1 MSSTGFAHYRDAS
14 SSSLTTGSGSS
25 LASSTGGLH
34 MNVPM
39 TSLTPIPVMIT
50 SPDGSLRR
58 ESMQSG
64 QTEMKPPIFYTHNEV
79 IIPPSSPFSYNSRLS
94 SNFERKSLSILSQ
107 YLEKG
112 TLYVSWFPQF
122 LDNEHSSSCP
132 QDDSGNQE
140 DYDRVLEDINATL
153 RKSRGPSQEARRMH
167 KEPSKTT
174 LDSRKSECRDAIRR
188 SNSRLTMDQ
197 IPINT
202 PPRSPSRQH
211 LEARYSPYMIS
222 PRKGN
227 LWKTSSRCAR
237 SAGTIVIR

>member
-94 SNFERKSLSILSQ
+94 YSQNSNFVRKSLSILSQ

-112 TLYVSWFPQF
+112 IYTYRIILVPPVFGQRAFFELS
-122 LDNEHSSSCP
+122 
-132 QDDSGNQE
+132 
-140 DYDRVLEDINATL
+140 
-153 RKSRGPSQEARRMH
+153 ARRFRESGGLRPRVGGY
-167 KEPSKTT
+167 KRDVEEESRAEPGGEEDAQGAVQNHVRFEEERVQGRDKKIQLAVNHGSNPDQHSPEIT
-174 LDSRKSECRDAIRR
+174 LATAFR
-188 SNSRLTMDQ
+188 
-197 IPINT
+197 
-202 PPRSPSRQH
+202 
-211 LEARYSPYMIS
+211 
-222 PRKGN
+222 G
-227 LWKTSSRCAR
+227 
-237 SAGTIVIR
+237 

>member
-94 SNFERKSLSILSQ
+94 YSQNSNFERKSLSILSQ

-112 TLYVSWFPQF
+112 TLYVSHNLGSPSFWTT
-122 LDNEHSSSCP
+122 S
-132 QDDSGNQE
+132 
-140 DYDRVLEDINATL
+140 IL
-153 RKSRGPSQEARRMH
+153 RAVR
-167 KEPSKTT
+167 KTIPG
-174 LDSRKSECRDAIRR
+174 IRR
-188 SNSRLTMDQ
+188 TTTACWR
-197 IPINT
+197 I
-202 PPRSPSRQH
+202 
-211 LEARYSPYMIS
+211 
-222 PRKGN
+222 
-227 LWKTSSRCAR
+227 
-237 SAGTIVIR
+237 

>member
-112 TLYVSWFPQF
+112 TLYVSNNLGSPSFWTT
-122 LDNEHSSSCP
+122 S
-132 QDDSGNQE
+132 
-140 DYDRVLEDINATL
+140 IL
-153 RKSRGPSQEARRMH
+153 RAVR
-167 KEPSKTT
+167 KTIPG
-174 LDSRKSECRDAIRR
+174 IRR
-188 SNSRLTMDQ
+188 TTTACWR
-197 IPINT
+197 I
-202 PPRSPSRQH
+202 
-211 LEARYSPYMIS
+211 
-222 PRKGN
+222 
-227 LWKTSSRCAR
+227 
-237 SAGTIVIR
+237 

>member
-94 SNFERKSLSILSQ
+94 YSHNSNFERKSLSILSQ

-112 TLYVSWFPQF
+112 TLYVSHNLGSPSFWTT
-122 LDNEHSSSCP
+122 S
-132 QDDSGNQE
+132 
-140 DYDRVLEDINATL
+140 IL
-153 RKSRGPSQEARRMH
+153 RAVR
-167 KEPSKTT
+167 KTIPG
-174 LDSRKSECRDAIRR
+174 IRR
-188 SNSRLTMDQ
+188 TTTACWR
-197 IPINT
+197 I
-202 PPRSPSRQH
+202 
-211 LEARYSPYMIS
+211 
-222 PRKGN
+222 
-227 LWKTSSRCAR
+227 
-237 SAGTIVIR
+237 